1 MGSARTAVFAYAY
14 ARKMGGKC
22 ILRIENTDKAR
33 STHESLVDI
42 MTGLEWLGLKF
53 DEAPKMEDI
62 LVGKYDK
69 QFFQS
74 ERADIYNSYIN
85 QLIKDGKAFIN
96 DEGVTVFKMSQE
108 DIAVNDLILGQVIYP
123 KDQHKDFPIRRAD
136 GSVLFHACV
145 VIDDALSGVT
155 HVIRANDHLANT
167 PKHIKLYEAF
177 GFKVPQYAH
186 MPLILDDKGA
196 KLSKRRTDQFVLIKD
211 FKENG
216 YLPETII
223 NILGLMG
230 WSAPDKR
237 EQFDLDYMCQNFDI
251 KDCLKSNSRYDV
263 KKLTSFNGEYINQM
277 SDELFAE
284 TMIKYLSTFHSE
296 FFEKLWAKFD
306 NNKISQIFK
315 IYKSRIKTLKDIV
328 NLSAFLINDEIK
340 YDQEAVNKHLLKDD
354 GFGLKVLE
362 EAGFHLSNLVWNVEN
377 IEGVLTSFAQNK
389 LKVGVGK
396 VMQPIRV
403 AVTGSTISPPIGE
416 TLVLLG
422 QDETVKRINNCIATL
437 QAAEV

>member
-62 LVGKYDK
+62 VEGKYDK

-108 DIAVNDLILGQVIYP
+108 DITVNDLILGQVTYP

-136 GSVLFHACV
+136 
-145 VIDDALSGVT
+145 GVT